1 MTENR
6 NHYMLKKRKSIKT
19 FRGEEV
25 EYNESYYI
33 NTDTNEEVY
42 FRSAERENSKEL
54 VEAYKKKVNL
64 LTSKDIKDIRK
75 KYKLTQR
82 EYSFAL
88 GLGEITVHRFEKGSI
103 QSDAD
108 NQLMMLSSNPEHF
121 INMLDDNKE
130 RFTKERYVKIRKEL
144 LEKIALKEHQVV
156 QFDFEEIRKNK
167 IVMTDIEDLVVYIVT
182 NYNES
187 TIDGTTINKYKLH
200 KVLYFLQGLTLYIYK
215 RPAFNEDIYTSKIG
229 PYVKRLKTKYGGNEV
244 NVEKEKVYLNLGI
257 HKLLDLIIEAYGKY
271 DSSYLCKLSLEEFE
285 FNGRE
290 EKITNDQLKNYFTKV
305 YEQQ

>member
-290 EKITNDQLKNYFTKV
+290 EKITNDQLKNYFTNV

>member
-1 MTENR
+1 
-6 NHYMLKKRKSIKT
+6 MLKKRKSIKT

>member
-1 MTENR
+1 
-6 NHYMLKKRKSIKT
+6 MLKKRKSIKT

-64 LTSKDIKDIRK
+64 LTSKDIKEIRK

>member
-1 MTENR
+1 M
-6 NHYMLKKRKSIKT
+6 
-19 FRGEEV
+19 
-25 EYNESYYI
+25 
-33 NTDTNEEVY
+33 
-42 FRSAERENSKEL
+42 

-144 LEKIALKEHQVV
+144 LEK
-156 QFDFEEIRKNK
+156 
-167 IVMTDIEDLVVYIVT
+167 
-182 NYNES
+182 
-187 TIDGTTINKYKLH
+187 
-200 KVLYFLQGLTLYIYK
+200 
-215 RPAFNEDIYTSKIG
+215 
-229 PYVKRLKTKYGGNEV
+229 
-244 NVEKEKVYLNLGI
+244 
-257 HKLLDLIIEAYGKY
+257 LL
-271 DSSYLCKLSLEEFE
+271 
-285 FNGRE
+285 
-290 EKITNDQLKNYFTKV
+290 
-305 YEQQ
+305 

>member
-64 LTSKDIKDIRK
+64 LTSKDIKEIRK